1 MRSFRYITGLA
12 AIAGLL
18 SFNGCKREFDNPPEK
33 IVPEGTVMDI
43 KTLKSL
49 YNNAIVRFTEDKS
62 IYGIVTADEKGG
74 NFYKQIYVQ
83 DSTGAILLN
92 LLSSG
97 GVYRGDSVRLALK
110 GARLIYSNGMYQLD
124 SMNVDNN
131 IFKQA
136 AGKTVT
142 PKTVTL
148 NDLQSVPEKL
158 KGVLVKVNNVQ
169 FSCSDVGSTYA
180 DAVTFSTA
188 NKTIEDCNG
197 KSLIMR
203 TSGYASFASTA
214 VKKGNGSL
222 TGIIAVY
229 NTTPQL
235 YIRDLNDVLISDNN
249 NDRCAGTSCNFYLKK
264 DFEDQSTT
272 SGAWVNVNVTGSTN
286 WTTNSQGAVYGS
298 YYAQCSNYNPSGPRP
313 AAETWLISPSVNL
326 SAATNPV
333 FSFEHATNYSG
344 PAMEVYISLDYVS
357 GPPSSASWT
366 PLSYTPSSGGFAWQ
380 SNVIN
385 ISTYKSSNVHVAF
398 KYSGTTS
405 QGATW
410 EIDDILI
417 KEQ

>member
-1 MRSFRYITGLA
+1 MKAFKYIAGLA
-12 AIAGLL
+12 AISGLL
-18 SFNGCKREFDNPPEK
+18 TFNGCKREFDSPPEK
-33 IVPEGTVMDI
+33 VVPEGTVIDI
-43 KTLKSL
+43 KSLKGL

-62 IYGIVTADEKGG
+62 IYGIVSADEKGG
-74 NFYKQIYVQ
+74 NLYKQIYVQ
-83 DSTGAILLN
+83 DSTGAILIN

-110 GARLIYSNGMYQLD
+110 GARLIFSNGMYQLD

-136 AGKTVT
+136 AGKQVT
-142 PKTVTL
+142 PKAVTL
-148 NDLQSVPEKL
+148 NDLQNIPEKL
-158 KGVLVKVNNVQ
+158 KGVLVKINNVQ

-197 KSLIMR
+197 KSLILR
-203 TSGYASFASTA
+203 TSGYASFASTP

-222 TGIIAVY
+222 TGIISVY
-229 NTTPQL
+229 NTTSQL
-235 YIRDLNDVLISDNN
+235 YIRDLNDVQISDNN

-264 DFEDQSTT
+264 DFEDQSATT
-272 SGAWVNVNVTGSTN
+272 GGWLNVNVTGTSN

-326 SAATNPV
+326 TSAVNPV

-344 PAMEVYISLDYVS
+344 PAMEVYISLDYTGGS
-357 GPPSSASWT
+357 PASASWT
-366 PLSYTPSSGGFAWQ
+366 PLSYTPSTGGFAWQ
-380 SNVIN
+380 SNIIN
-385 ISTYKSSNVHVAF
+385 ISAYKSSNVRIAF
-398 KYSGTTS
+398 KYSGTTT

-410 EIDDILI
+410 EIDDVLI